1 MTLLAFISGPLTS
14 HDPDLMRLRR
24 AQAEAFGL
32 TVRSECGC
40 ETFVPHT
47 EIQEPA
53 GLEGDDLWAW
63 AMGICLTKIQ
73 HEADLVVMMPDWN
86 TSRGSRLEHEH
97 ALTRGIPVAYSVEE
111 AVGIVARLREEV
123 VA

>member
-14 HDPDLMRLRR
+14 HNPDLMRLRR
-24 AQAEAFGL
+24 SQAEAFGL

-40 ETFVPHT
+40 DTFVPHT

-53 GLEGDDLWAW
+53 GLEGEDLWAW
-63 AMGICLTKIQ
+63 AMGICLDKIDQ
-73 HEADLVVMMPDWN
+73 EADFIVMMPGWED
-86 TSRGSRLEHEH
+86 SKGACLEHEH

-111 AVGIVARLREEV
+111 AVGIVARLREV